1 MQREEEKR
9 REAVAGARE
18 WQLACGRDRK
28 RDDSASNEASKEAN
42 DQVDAQNRRPTIQE
56 HEERE
61 SYEKSWGKSAIHQYT
76 QHTFFKKLLLNWGG
90 GLTNFRSQL
99 LVTVEPLKRGLDCD
113 EDQAERVDKL
123 AQQLEKLN
131 PTLEP
136 LNSELINGKW
146 RLMYTT
152 SESILGKNKNKLF
165 QPKGK

>member
-1 MQREEEKR
+1 MKK
-9 REAVAGARE
+9 A
-18 WQLACGRDRK
+18 
-28 RDDSASNEASKEAN
+28 
-42 DQVDAQNRRPTIQE
+42 QVSQ
-56 HEERE
+56 
-61 SYEKSWGKSAIHQYT
+61 QYT
-76 QHTFFKKLLLNWGG
+76 NTRNTLFLNLLLNWGG